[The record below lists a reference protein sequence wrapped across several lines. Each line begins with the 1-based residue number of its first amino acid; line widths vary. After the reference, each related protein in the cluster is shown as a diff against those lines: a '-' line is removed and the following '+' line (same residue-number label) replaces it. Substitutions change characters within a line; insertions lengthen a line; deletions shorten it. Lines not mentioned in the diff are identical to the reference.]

1 MMQPQGSQAAGRR
14 FGAAVDDILLP
25 RAAQLQAVAVVQR
38 FCQQH
43 LRQPYLALAGYA
55 LHRADVHARAGYALG
70 VHHLRVARA
79 KGIAGKERTR
89 KYLRQR
95 LALRRIGGSKAPG
108 AQRVQRATIG
118 AGDDCHILGPLEPP
132 LDFKRAHPSLGQR
145 LHLIA
150 QAQIARGQPRA
161 RFPLPG
167 IGQSARL
174 GAAPAVAAAP
184 ADQPRVPALTAD
196 AYALRA
202 MDKHLGF
209 HPGIRHGAD
218 GVQRTLARQH
228 HAAHAKRTR
237 QARARRV
244 MQCHLRAGMQA
255 QVRKLARNQA
265 EHAQILHQ
273 HRVGAQIR
281 QHAQGIAHAVQF
293 ALLHQR
299 VDRYIHA
306 AAVKMI

>member
-1 MMQPQGSQAAGRR
+1 MMQPQGRQAAGRR
-14 FGAAVDDILLP
+14 FRAAVNDILFLG
-25 RAAQLQAVAVVQR
+25 AAQLQAVAIMQR
-38 FCQQH
+38 FAQLH
-43 LRQPYLALAGYA
+43 LRQPHIALAGYA

-70 VHHLRVARA
+70 VHHLRVACA

-89 KYLRQR
+89 KHLRQR
-95 LALRRIGGSKAPG
+95 LALRRTGRGKASG
-108 AQRVQRATIG
+108 VQRVQRAAIG
-118 AGDDCHILGPLEPP
+118 AGNDRHILGPFEPP
-132 LDFKRAHPSLGQR
+132 FDFERAHPGLSQR

-161 RFPLPG
+161 RFTLPG
-167 IGQSARL
+167 IGQSAGL

-196 AYALRA
+196 AHALRA
-202 MDKHLGF
+202 MDEHLGF

-218 GVQRTLARQH
+218 RVQRALARQH

-244 MQCHLRAGMQA
+244 MQGHLRAGMHA
-255 QVRKLARNQA
+255 QVRELARNQA
-265 EHAQILHQ
+265 EHAHILHQ

-281 QHAQGIAHAVQF
+281 QHA
-293 ALLHQR
+293 
-299 VDRYIHA
+299 
-306 AAVKMI
+306 

>member
-1 MMQPQGSQAAGRR
+1 MQR
-14 FGAAVDDILLP
+14 F
-25 RAAQLQAVAVVQR
+25 AQL
-38 FCQQH
+38 H
-43 LRQPYLALAGYA
+43 LRQPHIALAGYA
-55 LHRADVHARAGYALG
+55 LHCADVHARAGYALG
-70 VHHLRVARA
+70 VHHLRIARA
-79 KGIAGKERTR
+79 KGIAGIERAR
-89 KYLRQR
+89 EHLRQR

-108 AQRVQRATIG
+108 AQRVQRAAIG

-132 LDFKRAHPSLGQR
+132 LDFKRAYPGPGQR

-161 RFPLPG
+161 RVSLPG

-174 GAAPAVAAAP
+174 CAAPAVAAAA

-244 MQCHLRAGMQA
+244 MQCHLRAGMHA
-255 QVRKLARNQA
+255 QVRKLARN
-265 EHAQILHQ
+265 
-273 HRVGAQIR
+273 
-281 QHAQGIAHAVQF
+281 
-293 ALLHQR
+293 
-299 VDRYIHA
+299 
-306 AAVKMI
+306 